1 MATTHRFVE
10 KDAAAA
16 YWDAIPQLS
25 WQSQVAALWAAA
37 GGTAAGGLVA
47 VLLLLGRI
55 HPDGSLAIAML
66 LASAGAV
73 LGLIHGV
80 VLGYVGRHVAVE
92 QPLRPRDHV
101 FGVLAAGGAI
111 AAAVLLAQWLV
122 LSAVLLRA
130 GSPWGWLAL
139 GVGATAAAVIGVWA
153 TILGWR
159 SLERAYLDWADHRLG
174 AGLLA
179 GSFAVLWI
187 VFLVLRPAIPG
198 TRLQLPAAGW
208 LIVSVLATIW
218 VATPAVVLAL
228 RAGRRTRRGS

>member
-1 MATTHRFVE
+1 MATTHRSVE
-10 KDAAAA
+10 TDAAQTH
-16 YWDAIPQLS
+16 WDVIPQLS
-25 WQSQVAALWAAA
+25 WQAHVAALWAAA

-55 HPDGSLAIAML
+55 HPDGSLSIALL
-66 LASAGAV
+66 LASAGAM

-80 VLGYVGRHVAVE
+80 VLGYVGRHAAVE
-92 QPLRPRDHV
+92 HPLRTRDHV

-139 GVGATAAAVIGVWA
+139 AAGGAAAVVIGVWA
-153 TILGWR
+153 TVLGWR

-179 GSFAVLWI
+179 GSFAALWV

-208 LIVSVLATIW
+208 LIVSGLATIW

-228 RAGRRTRRGS
+228 RAGRRARRGM